1 MCMANIRERY
11 TTCRNRHITT
21 TGIHVFADASS
32 AAYAAAVYFTKDKK
46 ASLVFAKSRIAS
58 IKDKQNSHFQM
69 NLIQLMWPPEN
80 FLHFVLHIL
89 NHGGKDHIAKGRLN
103 DNDYE
108 LAIDGLIRQAQ
119 SEEITEEEIIKWNL
133 YYEEGEI

>member
-1 MCMANIRERY
+1 MPRD
-11 TTCRNRHITT
+11 
-21 TGIHVFADASS
+21 GPDASS

-58 IKDKQNSHFQM
+58 IK
-69 NLIQLMWPPEN
+69 
-80 FLHFVLHIL
+80 
-89 NHGGKDHIAKGRLN
+89 AKGRLN